1 VFSGCEFLNS
11 TLALI
16 SYRGGGGAA
25 AIFLELVAA
34 AEWFELPETED
45 RTAEKAARTA
55 VSARTVAL

>member
-16 SYRGGGGAA
+16 SYRGGGGA